1 MPANFT
7 ELQICNK
14 ALLRLAA
21 NQVDS
26 PDGRVATITT
36 ESLEAK
42 LCIANYALIRDIV
55 LEDRVWSFALKQ
67 AVLDTPEETKPLFSY
82 GQSFLLPSDCLNL
95 WRVYQAGNTPS
106 TRNYTDVDDWIVQA
120 RFLYVNES
128 TVNIEYVRTLDDVS
142 ILTAT
147 PQFIDALSLRLAIE
161 MCMPLTESG
170 SLYAALAS
178 EYANTL
184 INASA
189 IDGSQAKHESFQST
203 TITGSRG
210 GYRTYRGH

>member
-42 LCIANYALIRDIV
+42 LCKLNFPLIRDVV

-67 AVLDTPEETKPLFSY
+67 ATLDTPNTESPLFGY
-82 GQSFLLPSDCLNL
+82 GEAFTLPSDCLNL
-95 WRVYQAGNTPS
+95 WRVYFDGNTANTNNLVS
-106 TRNYTDVDDWIVQA
+106 ADDWIVQG
-120 RFLYVNES
+120 RDLYINAEKVH
-128 TVNIEYVRTLDDVS
+128 IEYVQTLDNVS
-142 ILTAT
+142 IINGT
-147 PQFIDALSLRLAIE
+147 PQFVDSLSLRLAIE
-161 MCMPLTESG
+161 ICMPLTENQD
-170 SLYAALAS
+170 LYIALS
-178 EYANTL
+178 NEYEQRL

-189 IDGSQAKHESFQST
+189 IDGSQAKHETFRSNKLTSARS
-203 TITGSRG
+203 GY
-210 GYRTYRGH
+210 GYRR